1 MKDLVKDKKALLT
14 SFVII
19 RTKKC
24 GCKA

>member
-1 MKDLVKDKKALLT
+1 MKDHVKDKKALLT